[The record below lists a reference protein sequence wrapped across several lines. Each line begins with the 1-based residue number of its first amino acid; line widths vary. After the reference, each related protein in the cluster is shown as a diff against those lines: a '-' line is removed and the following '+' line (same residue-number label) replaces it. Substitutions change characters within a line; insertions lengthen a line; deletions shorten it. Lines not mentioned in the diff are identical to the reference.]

1 MKLVGKLAK
10 GLGIVGAVGSCILFG
25 AVGGCLMASDFTNG
39 LPDPGPSA
47 NTASLFGALIGLVI
61 GIASAIH
68 YYGRR

>member
-1 MKLVGKLAK
+1 MRLVGKLAR
-10 GLGIVGAVGSCILFG
+10 GLGIAGAVGTCIMFG
-25 AVGGCLMASDFTNG
+25 AVGGCLIASDYTNG
-39 LPDPGPSA
+39 FPAPGPSA